1 MQRSKKWIGAT
12 LTAVLLGGVLAG
24 CSSGDGNG
32 NENAKG
38 NANGNAAKPADATA
52 AAGTNATPAAPSE
65 KPDDKTPI
73 KITWFVDQDYYKK
86 NWDPVNNLLDK
97 MITDDTGVSIDF
109 SSGTPEKLSALIASG
124 DIPDVVTVDKG
135 NPQRG
140 VLEKSGIMSPLDELI
155 AKYDPDFKVPQSM
168 QDWFRNPD
176 GHFYGYASF
185 FWAKETF
192 KEGDSIRSNQG
203 LYARKDIMDQ
213 LGIKPEDFNTKDGLV
228 AALRKVK
235 ESGTKYN
242 GFTVTPA
249 YFESWVIGNF
259 FGAPREDAS
268 GNLVDRER
276 TPEMLEAYKFLNQ
289 LNREGLMPED
299 SQTLDQNQLQ
309 EKVANGAVFAI
320 TNKNLDWSALYQK
333 DPKALFVHV
342 GPVTGDAGNK
352 PYVDPVNA
360 SGWTLSMINS
370 KTKYPDR
377 IIKLFD
383 YLSTDEMSLNV
394 NYGPKGAAW
403 DFDENGKVKPSDA
416 FNALNAE
423 DANKAKLKYGNG
435 TLQWLINWM
444 PIQRT
449 APASVTPDAVA
460 KQESAEYFAT
470 FTYDMLPFESITPL
484 GGTDEGGINAKIE
497 ENRKKQRA
505 KMILAKSEADVE
517 KYFNDE
523 IEMEAKLGYQKFYDY
538 ENKQFQDAKKSLGI
552 EFAWPTNQKK

>member
-1 MQRSKKWIGAT
+1 MQHSKKWIGAT
-12 LTAVLLGGVLAG
+12 IAVVLLGGLLAG
-24 CSSGDGNG
+24 CSSSNKNG
-32 NENAKG
+32 NDIKSSAS
-38 NANGNAAKPADATA
+38 AAPTATA
-52 AAGTNATPAAPSE
+52 TASASASPSE
-65 KPDDKTPI
+65 KPEDKTPI

-97 MITDDTGVSIDF
+97 MITDNTGISIDF

-124 DIPDVVTVDKG
+124 DIPDVVTVDKS

-140 VLEKSGIMSPLDELI
+140 VLEKSGIVSPLDELI
-155 AKYDPDFKVPQSM
+155 KQYDPSFAVPQSM

-176 GHFYGYASF
+176 GHFYGYASY
-185 FWAKETF
+185 FWPKEKF
-192 KEGDSIRSNQG
+192 QEGDSIRSNQG
-203 LYARKDIMDQ
+203 LYARRDIMDQ
-213 LGIKPEDFNTKDGLV
+213 LGIKVEDFNTKEGLV

-235 ESGTKYN
+235 DAKVQYN

-249 YFESWVIGNF
+249 YFESWVIGSF

-289 LNREGLMPED
+289 LHREGLLPED
-299 SQTLDQNQLQ
+299 SQTLAQDQLK
-309 EKVANGAVFAI
+309 EKVVNGAIFAI

-333 DPKALFVHV
+333 DPKAVFVHV
-342 GPVTGDAGNK
+342 GPVTGDKGNK

-360 SGWTLSMINS
+360 SGWTLTMINS
-370 KTKYPDR
+370 KAKNPDR
-377 IIKLFD
+377 IIKLLD

-403 DFDENGKVKPSDA
+403 DFDENGKVKLSDE

-423 DANKAKLKYGNG
+423 DPSKAVLKYGNG
-435 TLQWLINWM
+435 TLNWLINFI

-449 APASVTPDAVA
+449 APVAVTEDAIV
-460 KQESAEYFAT
+460 KKGNNDYFAK

-484 GGTDEGGINAKIE
+484 GGTDEGGINAKVE
-497 ENRKKQRA
+497 ENRKKWRA

-523 IEMEAKLGYQKFYDY
+523 VEMEAKLGYQKFYDY
-538 ENKQFQDAKKSLGI
+538 QNKQFKDAKKSLGI
-552 EFAWPTNQKK
+552 EFAWPTNKK